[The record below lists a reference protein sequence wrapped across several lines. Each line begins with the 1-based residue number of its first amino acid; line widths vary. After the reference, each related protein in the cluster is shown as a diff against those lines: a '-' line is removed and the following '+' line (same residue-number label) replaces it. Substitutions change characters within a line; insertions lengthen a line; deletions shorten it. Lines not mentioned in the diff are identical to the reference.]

1 MARTN
6 KHLPLSIAIAVVVHV
21 GAFMLLALG
30 YQVKQERE
38 STPHK
43 VINTVKAKV
52 IDEAELVENQ
62 RRREEALR
70 RKELERQQQLAEQ
83 KRLEQQRLKQAEKEK
98 RLQDELEAERK
109 KARLAEQKAER
120 ERKRAEEARKQAEI
134 ERKRLAEEKRRVA
147 EQKKAA
153 EAKRRAELK
162 KKKAAEAKRQAEL
175 KKKKAAEAKRLAEL
189 KKRKEQEQAAIDR
202 QRLASLE
209 QEEAELNAEAQRV
222 LRARERS
229 RLIAEYQDAI
239 RNKIERNW
247 RKPLDYQ
254 ADDQCRV
261 LVLQSLGGH
270 VNDVVVENCTGNDE
284 FRDSVEKAVWK
295 ADPLPEPPT
304 PELFDREVL
313 FTFSPKSS

>member
-98 RLQDELEAERK
+98 RLQAELEAERK
-109 KARLAEQKAER
+109 KARLAEQKAKQEK
-120 ERKRAEEARKQAEI
+120 KRAEEARKQAEI
-134 ERKRLAEEKRRVA
+134 KRKRLAEEKRRVA
-147 EQKKAA
+147 EQKKA
-153 EAKRRAELK
+153 
-162 KKKAAEAKRQAEL
+162 EAKRQAEL
-175 KKKKAAEAKRLAEL
+175 KKKAEAKRLAEL

-222 LRARERS
+222 LKARERS

-261 LVLQSLGGH
+261 LVLQSLGGV

-295 ADPLPEPPT
+295 ADPLPEPPA

>member
-1 MARTN
+1 MAQTN

-109 KARLAEQKAER
+109 KARLAEQKAKKEK
-120 ERKRAEEARKQAEI
+120 KRAEEARKQAEL

-147 EQKKAA
+147 EQKKA

-162 KKKAAEAKRQAEL
+162 KK
-175 KKKKAAEAKRLAEL
+175 AEAKRLAEL

-222 LRARERS
+222 LQARERS

-261 LVLQSLGGH
+261 LVLQSLGGV

-295 ADPLPEPPT
+295 ADPLPEPPA

>member
-83 KRLEQQRLKQAEKEK
+83 QRLKQAEKEK
-98 RLQDELEAERK
+98 RLQDKLEAERK
-109 KARLAEQKAER
+109 KARLAEQKAKKEK
-120 ERKRAEEARKQAEI
+120 KRAEEARKQAEI
-134 ERKRLAEEKRRVA
+134 ERKRLAEEKRKVA
-147 EQKKAA
+147 EQKKAEAKRRAELKKAA
-153 EAKRRAELK
+153 EAKRRAE
-162 KKKAAEAKRQAEL
+162 Q
-175 KKKKAAEAKRLAEL
+175 KKAAEAKRLAEL

-222 LRARERS
+222 LKARERS

-261 LVLQSLGGH
+261 LVLQSLGGV

-295 ADPLPEPPT
+295 ADPLPEPPA

>member
-1 MARTN
+1 M
-6 KHLPLSIAIAVVVHV
+6 SIAIAVVVHV

-98 RLQDELEAERK
+98 RLQAELEAERK
-109 KARLAEQKAER
+109 KARLAEQKAKQEK
-120 ERKRAEEARKQAEI
+120 KRAEEARKQAEI
-134 ERKRLAEEKRRVA
+134 KRKRLAEEKRRVA
-147 EQKKAA
+147 EQKKA
-153 EAKRRAELK
+153 
-162 KKKAAEAKRQAEL
+162 EAKRQAEL
-175 KKKKAAEAKRLAEL
+175 KKKAEAKRLAEL
-189 KKRKEQEQAAIDR
+189 KKRKEQEQAAIDK

-222 LRARERS
+222 LKARERS

-261 LVLQSLGGH
+261 LVLQSLGGV

-295 ADPLPEPPT
+295 ADPLPEPPA

>member
-1 MARTN
+1 MARKN

-98 RLQDELEAERK
+98 RLQDELE
-109 KARLAEQKAER
+109 
-120 ERKRAEEARKQAEI
+120 
-134 ERKRLAEEKRRVA
+134 RKRLAEEKRRVA

-153 EAKRRAELK
+153 EAKRQAEL
-162 KKKAAEAKRQAEL
+162 KKAAEAKRRAEQ
-175 KKKKAAEAKRLAEL
+175 KKVAEAKRRAEQKKAAEAKRLAEL

-209 QEEAELNAEAQRV
+209 QEEAELNAEAQRM
-222 LRARERS
+222 LKARERS

-261 LVLQSLGGH
+261 LVLQSLGGA

-295 ADPLPEPPT
+295 ADPLPEPPA
-304 PELFDREVL
+304 PELFDREVR
-313 FTFSPKSS
+313 FTFSPRSS

>member
-109 KARLAEQKAER
+109 KARLAEQKAKKEQ
-120 ERKRAEEARKQAEI
+120 KRAEEARKQAEM

-147 EQKKAA
+147 EQKKA
-153 EAKRRAELK
+153 EAKRRAEL
-162 KKKAAEAKRQAEL
+162 
-175 KKKKAAEAKRLAEL
+175 KKAAEAKRLAEL

-222 LRARERS
+222 LKARERS

-261 LVLQSLGGH
+261 LVLQSLGGV

-295 ADPLPEPPT
+295 ADPLPEPPA

>member
-109 KARLAEQKAER
+109 KARLAEQKAKKE
-120 ERKRAEEARKQAEI
+120 KKQAEEARKQAEI

-147 EQKKAA
+147 EQKKA

-162 KKKAAEAKRQAEL
+162 KKAEAKRRAEQ
-175 KKKKAAEAKRLAEL
+175 KKAAEAKRLAEL

-209 QEEAELNAEAQRV
+209 REEAELNAEAQRV
-222 LRARERS
+222 LKARERS

-261 LVLQSLGGH
+261 LVLQSLGGV

-295 ADPLPEPPT
+295 ADPLPEPPA

>member
-98 RLQDELEAERK
+98 RLQAELEAERK
-109 KARLAEQKAER
+109 KARLAEQKAKQEK
-120 ERKRAEEARKQAEI
+120 KRAEEARKQAEI
-134 ERKRLAEEKRRVA
+134 KRKRLAEEKRRVA
-147 EQKKAA
+147 EQKKA
-153 EAKRRAELK
+153 
-162 KKKAAEAKRQAEL
+162 EAKRQAEL
-175 KKKKAAEAKRLAEL
+175 KKKAEAKRLAEL
-189 KKRKEQEQAAIDR
+189 KKRKEQEQAAIDK

-222 LRARERS
+222 LKARERS

-261 LVLQSLGGH
+261 LVLQSLGGV

-295 ADPLPEPPT
+295 ADPLPEPPA

>member
-1 MARTN
+1 MAQTN
-6 KHLPLSIAIAVVVHV
+6 KHLPLSIAIAVVIHV
-21 GAFMLLALG
+21 GTFILLALG

-38 STPHK
+38 STPYK

-83 KRLEQQRLKQAEKEK
+83 RRLEQQRLKQAEKEK
-98 RLQDELEAERK
+98 RLQDELEAERE
-109 KARLAEQKAER
+109 KARLAAQKAER

-134 ERKRLAEEKRRVA
+134 ERKRLAEEKKRVA
-147 EQKKAA
+147 EQKKAV
-153 EAKRRAELK
+153 EAKRRAE
-162 KKKAAEAKRQAEL
+162 Q
-175 KKKKAAEAKRLAEL
+175 KKAAEAKRLAEL

-209 QEEAELNAEAQRV
+209 QEEAELNAEVQRV
-222 LRARERS
+222 LKARERS

-261 LVLQSLGGH
+261 LVLQSLGGV

-295 ADPLPEPPT
+295 ADPLPEPPA

>member
-1 MARTN
+1 
-6 KHLPLSIAIAVVVHV
+6 
-21 GAFMLLALG
+21 
-30 YQVKQERE
+30 
-38 STPHK
+38 
-43 VINTVKAKV
+43 
-52 IDEAELVENQ
+52 
-62 RRREEALR
+62 
-70 RKELERQQQLAEQ
+70 EQ
-83 KRLEQQRLKQAEKEK
+83 
-98 RLQDELEAERK
+98 
-109 KARLAEQKAER
+109 
-120 ERKRAEEARKQAEI
+120 
-134 ERKRLAEEKRRVA
+134 
-147 EQKKAA
+147 
-153 EAKRRAELK
+153 
-162 KKKAAEAKRQAEL
+162 
-175 KKKKAAEAKRLAEL
+175 KKAAEAKRLAEL

-261 LVLQSLGGH
+261 LVLQSLGGV

-295 ADPLPEPPT
+295 ADPLPEPPA

>member
-1 MARTN
+1 MAQTN
-6 KHLPLSIAIAVVVHV
+6 KHLPLSIAIAVVIHV
-21 GAFMLLALG
+21 GTFILLALG

-38 STPHK
+38 STPYK
-43 VINTVKAKV
+43 VINTVKARV
-52 IDEAELVENQ
+52 IDDAELVENQ
-62 RRREEALR
+62 RRREEALH

-83 KRLEQQRLKQAEKEK
+83 RRLEQQRLKQAEKEK
-98 RLQDELEAERK
+98 RLQDELEAERE
-109 KARLAEQKAER
+109 KARLAAQKAET

-134 ERKRLAEEKRRVA
+134 ERKRLAEEKKRVA

-153 EAKRRAELK
+153 EAKRRAE
-162 KKKAAEAKRQAEL
+162 Q
-175 KKKKAAEAKRLAEL
+175 KKAAEAKRLAEL

-222 LRARERS
+222 LRTRERS

-247 RKPLDYQ
+247 RKPLDYH

-261 LVLQSLGGH
+261 LVLQSLGGA

-295 ADPLPEPPT
+295 ADPLPEPPA
-304 PELFDREVL
+304 PELFDREVR

>member
-1 MARTN
+1 MARKN

-98 RLQDELEAERK
+98 RLQDELE
-109 KARLAEQKAER
+109 
-120 ERKRAEEARKQAEI
+120 
-134 ERKRLAEEKRRVA
+134 RKRLAEEKRRVA
-147 EQKKAA
+147 EQKKAT
-153 EAKRRAELK
+153 
-162 KKKAAEAKRQAEL
+162 EAKRQAEL
-175 KKKKAAEAKRLAEL
+175 KKAAEAKRRAEQKKAAEAKRLAEL

-209 QEEAELNAEAQRV
+209 QEEAELNAEAQRM
-222 LRARERS
+222 LKARERS

-261 LVLQSLGGH
+261 LVLQSLGGA

-295 ADPLPEPPT
+295 ADPLPEPPA
-304 PELFDREVL
+304 PELFDREVR
-313 FTFSPKSS
+313 FTFSPRSS